1 MNLYV
6 KLFLVTGIP
15 YGVLMGFFF
24 GATRGLKVGILSG
37 LLSGPLFG
45 LFMSLVLG
53 TFHKMKTKKI
63 SSGPGDDVGPH
74 QSRTITVDTPFES
87 IFEKC
92 LLALGNIKA
101 KVTNTDKVAG
111 TITAKTKMSWK
122 SFGEEIQ
129 ITVVRD
135 EGSKAKVIV
144 SSAPKL
150 KTTLVDYGKGH
161 QNVTSLMDFINS

>member
-6 KLFLVTGIP
+6 KLFLGVGIP
-15 YGVLMGFFF
+15 FGVFMGFYVGF
-24 GATRGLKVGILSG
+24 TRGLSVGIWSG
-37 LLSGPLFG
+37 LMSGLFFG
-45 LFMSLVLG
+45 FFMSLVLG
-53 TFHKMKTKKI
+53 TFHKMKTKRM
-63 SSGPGDDVGPH
+63 SSGTGDDVGPH
-74 QSRTITVDTPFES
+74 QSRIVTVDTPFES

-92 LLALGNIKA
+92 LQALGNIKA

-129 ITVVRD
+129 ITVDRG
-135 EGSKAKVIV
+135 EGGKTKVTV

-161 QNVTSLMDFINS
+161 QNVTSLIGFINS